1 MLTICVQSGPVGTDA
16 AVAEAL
22 ASLAASRPAV
32 VPASERVAD
41 QIRAQVAAAQLPVGA
56 RLPEEG
62 LGKALQVSRNTVREA
77 LSQLIA
83 ERVLVRMPN
92 RGVFVVRPEVED
104 VRDVYRSRLVIEP
117 GALRHGEHVDDPEA
131 VARVR
136 DAVEGG
142 RAAAA
147 RSDWTGVAD
156 ANQFFHKAVVGLAGS
171 PRLDRE
177 MDRLLAEMRLV
188 FQRMPQVRAF
198 HEPYLARNIAITDL
212 VERREPERAA
222 DELAVYLVV
231 ARDQLVE
238 AYAGLPT

>member
-1 MLTICVQSGPVGTDA
+1 MLTICVQSGSVSVDE

-41 QIRAQVAAAQLPVGA
+41 QIRARVAAAQLPVGA

-62 LGKALQVSRNTVREA
+62 LAHALQVSRNTVREA

-83 ERVLVRMPN
+83 ERVLVRVPN
-92 RGVFVVRPEVED
+92 RGVFVVCPEIDD

-117 GALRHGEHVDDPEA
+117 GALRHGDLVGDPAA

-136 DAVEGG
+136 DAVDGG
-142 RAAAA
+142 RACAA
-147 RSDWTGVAD
+147 RSDWNGVAD
-156 ANQFFHKAVVGLAGS
+156 ANQFFHRAVVELAGS

-188 FQRMPQVRAF
+188 FQRMPEVRGF

-212 VERREPERAA
+212 IERREPEAAA
-222 DELAVYLVV
+222 DELAAYLVV
-231 ARDQLVE
+231 ARDQIVE
-238 AYAGLPT
+238 AYAAL

>member
-1 MLTICVQSGPVGTDA
+1 MCTIVGTVGVVATDA

-92 RGVFVVRPEVED
+92 RGVFVMRPEVED

-117 GALRHGEHVDDPEA
+117 GALLHGERTDDPTA

-142 RAAAA
+142 RSAAD
-147 RSDWTGVAD
+147 RSDWTGIAD
-156 ANQFFHKAVVGLAGS
+156 ANQFFHRAVVGLAGS

-188 FQRMPQVRAF
+188 FQRMPEMRAF

-212 VERREPERAA
+212 IEQGEPVRAA
-222 DELAVYLVV
+222 EEMAAYLVV

-238 AYAGLPT
+238 AYAAL